1 MLRMLHLALVEV
13 MVTVLKT
20 LIVLETLVVRET
32 LVTLE
37 TLVVLETVAAW
48 MFSGAGCVE
57 RIWRNYTGFG
67 LAVSAGTD
75 VAAVC

>member
-1 MLRMLHLALVEV
+1 MLRVLHLALMEV

-20 LIVLETLVVRET
+20 LVVLETLVA
-32 LVTLE
+32 LE
-37 TLVVLETVAAW
+37 TLVVLETVTAR

-57 RIWRNYTGFG
+57 RIWRNDAGFG